1 MMIWKSSDLIRF
13 SRDSRVVRRIVGACL
28 AATLFTAA
36 HAQAA
41 TVWINADAAY
51 VLALRYENGIGVPR
65 DYARVF
71 EFYCDADRLGHAGAT
86 FNIGWLYAQ
95 GQAVKRDAAQAA
107 AWLRRA
113 ELRGHP
119 QAAALLSELPDAKV
133 VQPLCPTESEEADS
147 VADIAAKAEIVQVV
161 RTMAPFYGIDPE
173 LALAVVRVESS
184 FRANAVSP
192 RKARGLMQLRPAT
205 AARFGAHDAAD
216 MISNLHGGLSY
227 LRFLLDR
234 FGGDVRL
241 ALAGYNAGE
250 SAVARHGGVPP
261 YAETREYLKKL
272 AVLYPRM
279 NAGEGRVA
287 LR

>member
-1 MMIWKSSDLIRF
+1 MTWSSLNLIRF
-13 SRDSRVVRRIVGACL
+13 LRGSRLARRLLDACL
-28 AATLFTAA
+28 AAMLLSG
-36 HAQAA
+36 AQAQA
-41 TVWINADAAY
+41 STLWINADAAY

-95 GQAVKRDAAQAA
+95 GQVVKRDVAQAA

-119 QAAALLSELPDAKV
+119 QAAALLSELPEAKV
-133 VQPLCPTESEEADS
+133 VQPLCPTESEEADTA
-147 VADIAAKAEIVQVV
+147 ADVELKAEIVQVV

-184 FRANAVSP
+184 FRANAVSSK
-192 RKARGLMQLRPAT
+192 KARGLMQLRPAT

-250 SAVARHGGVPP
+250 NAVARHGGVPP
-261 YAETREYLKKL
+261 YAETQEYLRKL
-272 AVLYPRM
+272 AALYPPL

>member
-1 MMIWKSSDLIRF
+1 MLLS
-13 SRDSRVVRRIVGACL
+13 G
-28 AATLFTAA
+28 
-36 HAQAA
+36 AQAQA
-41 TVWINADAAY
+41 STLWINADAAY

-71 EFYCDADRLGHAGAT
+71 QFYCDADRLGHAGAT

-95 GQAVKRDAAQAA
+95 GQVVKRDVEQAA

-119 QAAALLSELPDAKV
+119 QAAALLSELPEAKI

-147 VADIAAKAEIVQVV
+147 APEVQLKAEIVEVV

-192 RKARGLMQLRPAT
+192 KNARGLMQLRPAT
-205 AARFGAHDAAD
+205 AARFGAHDTAD
-216 MISNLHGGLSY
+216 MISNLHGGLSF

-234 FGGDVRL
+234 FDGDVRL

-250 SAVARHGGVPP
+250 NAVTRHGGVPP
-261 YAETREYLKKL
+261 YAETQEYVRKVT
-272 AVLYPRM
+272 ALYPRV
-279 NAGEGRVA
+279 NAGHSRVA

>member
-1 MMIWKSSDLIRF
+1 MTWSNVNAIGLLRG
-13 SRDSRVVRRIVGACL
+13 SRVGRRVLQACL
-28 AATLFTAA
+28 AATLLSG
-36 HAQAA
+36 AQAQA
-41 TVWINADAAY
+41 STLWMNADAAY

-95 GQAVKRDAAQAA
+95 GEVVKRNVEQAA

-113 ELRGHP
+113 EMRGHP
-119 QAAALLSELPDAKV
+119 QAAALLSELTGAKV
-133 VQPLCPTESEEADS
+133 VQPLCPTESEEADAGPD
-147 VADIAAKAEIVQVV
+147 VELKAEIVQVV

-192 RKARGLMQLRPAT
+192 KKARGLMQLRPAT
-205 AARFGAHDAAD
+205 AARFGTHDAAD

-234 FGGDVRL
+234 FDGDVRL

-250 SAVARHGGVPP
+250 NAVTRHGGVPP
-261 YAETREYLKKL
+261 YAETQEYLRKL
-272 AVLYPRM
+272 AALYPRM
-279 NAGEGRVA
+279 NAGDGRVA

>member
-1 MMIWKSSDLIRF
+1 LL
-13 SRDSRVVRRIVGACL
+13 GACL
-28 AATLFTAA
+28 GATLLSG
-36 HAQAA
+36 AQAQA
-41 TVWINADAAY
+41 SMVWINADAAY

-65 DYARVF
+65 DNGRVF

-95 GQAVKRDAAQAA
+95 GQIVKRDVEQAT

-119 QAAALLSELPDAKV
+119 QAAALLSELPEAKV
-133 VQPLCPTESEEADS
+133 VQPLCPTESEEAD
-147 VADIAAKAEIVQVV
+147 AAAQVELKTEVVQVV

-192 RKARGLMQLRPAT
+192 KKARGLMQLRPAT
-205 AARFGAHDAAD
+205 AARFGAHNTAD

-234 FGGDVRL
+234 FDGDVRL

-250 SAVARHGGVPP
+250 NAVTRHGGVPP
-261 YAETREYLKKL
+261 YAETEEYLRKL

-279 NAGEGRVA
+279 NTGDGRLA